1 MKLDVYN
8 LENAKVGE
16 VNVSDAVFGAEVKP
30 HLHHEVVRYQLAKRR
45 QGTHKVKGRS
55 EIARTSKKLYKQK
68 GTGRA
73 RVGSARAPIRRGGG
87 KAHGPT
93 RRDFATSF
101 NRRQRKMA
109 LRVVLSQKLR
119 EGRLTVVPSLN
130 VEPRTRVVVSALR
143 KRDMAS
149 ALFVDDVIE
158 EGLRRAV
165 ANAPR
170 VDALPQIG
178 ANVYDILRRDHLVL
192 SESAAFSL
200 AGRLVGR

>member
-1 MKLDVYN
+1 MQVDWSLDIRKYKINNGSEPGLRVCTEVELTSHYYYN
-8 LENAKVGE
+8 RDSATTTL
-16 VNVSDAVFGAEVKP
+16 
-30 HLHHEVVRYQLAKRR
+30 
-45 QGTHKVKGRS
+45 
-55 EIARTSKKLYKQK
+55 LY
-68 GTGRA
+68 
-73 RVGSARAPIRRGGG
+73 SIRRGGG

-119 EGRLTVVPSLN
+119 EGRLTVVPSLD
-130 VEPRTRVVVSALR
+130 VEPRTRIVAAALR

>member
-1 MKLDVYN
+1 MIHQVAVWHLANRRKGL
-8 LENAKVGE
+8 ASSKTRGE
-16 VNVSDAVFGAEVKP
+16 VRGST
-30 HLHHEVVRYQLAKRR
+30 R
-45 QGTHKVKGRS
+45 
-55 EIARTSKKLYKQK
+55 KLYKQK

-119 EGRLTVVPSLN
+119 EGRLTVVPSLD
-130 VEPRTRVVVSALR
+130 VEPRTRVVAAALR